1 MVSFLIKWMLM
12 VCLLVMLLGCS
23 VNGVGL
29 PGSVNQ
35 QVIDSPMAKI
45 IHTEARGF
53 HLNTQNGVEFQIGI
67 FEKALIYPVVS
78 QQPLSCAEFMLNTDS
93 STDIITDI
101 ITDIST
107 DNNAETNTDYVS
119 QENRAEYGADPI
131 KMTLRAQGLGLYF
144 SSYAFGFSL
153 GALNRH
159 VTRINTQDSLQFFY
173 RNNAKNYPHVCAV
186 VQSKPQGNTDEN

>member
-1 MVSFLIKWMLM
+1 M
-12 VCLLVMLLGCS
+12 VCLFVMLIGCS
-23 VNGVGL
+23 VNNVGL

-35 QVIDSPMAKI
+35 QVIHSPMAKI

-78 QQPLSCAEFMLNTDS
+78 QQPLSCAEFMLNTGAS
-93 STDIITDI
+93 
-101 ITDIST
+101 TDIST
-107 DNNAETNTDYVS
+107 DTNTDNNADTNTDYVS
-119 QENRAEYGADPI
+119 QENRAEYGAEPI
-131 KMTLRAQGLGLYF
+131 KTTLRAQGLGLYF

-186 VQSKPQGNTDEN
+186 VQPKPQGNTDEN